1 MRAREGWDTT
11 PALCHTTSHTVR
23 RETVSLNLIP
33 PFVNE
38 MTEGFRKSKWIN
50 LPRNVVVGHDVLREV
65 PDVLETRLGFE
76 SALVVTSPTTRRVAG
91 DTVADYVA
99 DAGLDVDTVVV
110 EKAGFAAVDDAV
122 KAAREA
128 DADVLLGVGGGVP
141 IDTAKVAADEVDA
154 PYVSVPTAASHD
166 GITSSRASVPD
177 GDTRHSVEASAP
189 LGVVADTG
197 VLADAPFRLT
207 ASGCADIISN
217 YTAVLD
223 WRLAYRLRNAY
234 YSRYAG
240 ALSEM
245 TAEILVENAGSI
257 RPGFEESAWVVVKAL
272 VSSGVAMS
280 IAGSSRPASGGEHKF
295 SHALDR
301 MDDER
306 ALHGEQ
312 CGVGSIITMYLHGS
326 DWHRIRDAL
335 ESIGAPTTAEGL
347 GFSREEV
354 VEALVRTEEI
364 RPERYTV
371 LTGITRDA
379 AENAVEET
387 GVV

>member
-1 MRAREGWDTT
+1 
-11 PALCHTTSHTVR
+11 
-23 RETVSLNLIP
+23 
-33 PFVNE
+33 
-38 MTEGFRKSKWIN
+38 MTDGFDKSKWIN

-91 DTVADYVA
+91 DAVAEHVAD
-99 DAGLDVDTVVV
+99 DGLDVETVVV
-110 EKAGFAAVDDAV
+110 EKAGFGGVEDAV
-122 KAAREA
+122 GVARES
-128 DADVLLGVGGGVP
+128 DTDVLLGVGGGVP
-141 IDTAKVAADEVDA
+141 IDTAKVAADEIDV

-177 GDTRHSVEASAP
+177 GETRHSVEASAP

-223 WRLAYRLRNAY
+223 WRLAHRLQNAY
-234 YSRYAG
+234 YSRYSG

-245 TAEILVENAGSI
+245 TAEILVENADSI

-301 MDDER
+301 MDDDR

-312 CGVGSIITMYLHGS
+312 CGVGSIVTMYLHGGDWS
-326 DWHRIRDAL
+326 DIRDAL
-335 ESIGAPTTAEGL
+335 ETIGAPTTADEL
-347 GFSREEV
+347 GFSRDEV

-387 GVV
+387 GVA

>member
-1 MRAREGWDTT
+1 VYCIKSRTRICLSWQASE
-11 PALCHTTSHTVR
+11 AV
-23 RETVSLNLIP
+23 VLNSVP
-33 PFVNE
+33 SFVNE
-38 MTEGFRKSKWIN
+38 MTDGFGKSKWIN
-50 LPRNVVVGHDVLREV
+50 LPRNVVVGHDVLDEV

-76 SALVVTSPTTRRVAG
+76 RALVVTSPTTRRVAG
-91 DTVADYVA
+91 DEVADHVS
-99 DAGLDVDTVVV
+99 DDGLVVEKVVV
-110 EKAGFAAVDDAV
+110 EKAGFEAVEEAVDAG
-122 KAAREA
+122 RETN
-128 DADVLLGVGGGVP
+128 ADVLLGVGGGVP
-141 IDTAKVAADEVDA
+141 IDTAKVAADRLDV

-166 GITSSRASVPD
+166 GITSSRASIPD
-177 GDTRHSVEASAP
+177 GDRRHSVEASAP

-223 WRLAYRLRNAY
+223 WRLAHRLQNAY
-234 YSRYAG
+234 YSRYGG

-245 TAEILVENAGSI
+245 TAEILVENADSI
-257 RPGFEESAWVVVKAL
+257 RPGFEESTWVVVKAL

-301 MDDER
+301 IDGER

-312 CGVGSIITMYLHGS
+312 CGVGSVITMYLHGG
-326 DWHRIRDAL
+326 DWKSIRDAL
-335 ESIGAPTTAEGL
+335 ETIGAPTTAEEL
-347 GFSREEV
+347 GFSDEEIV
-354 VEALVRTEEI
+354 DALVRTEKI

-379 AENAVEET
+379 AEKAIEET

>member
-1 MRAREGWDTT
+1 
-11 PALCHTTSHTVR
+11 
-23 RETVSLNLIP
+23 
-33 PFVNE
+33 
-38 MTEGFRKSKWIN
+38 MTDGFGKAKWIN
-50 LPRNVVVGHDVLREV
+50 LPRNVVVGHDVLSET
-65 PDVLETRLGFE
+65 PDVLETRFGFKN
-76 SALVVTSPTTRRVAG
+76 ALVVTSPTTRGVAG
-91 DTVADYVA
+91 DAVAEHIADDGMGVETVI
-99 DAGLDVDTVVV
+99 V
-110 EKAGFAAVDDAV
+110 EKAGFEGVEKTVDV
-122 KAAREA
+122 ARET
-128 DADVLLGVGGGVP
+128 DADILLGAGGGVP
-141 IDTAKVAADEVDA
+141 IDTAKVAADDVDV

-177 GDTRHSVEASAP
+177 GETRHSVEASAP
-189 LGVVADTG
+189 LGVVADTEI
-197 VLADAPFRLT
+197 LADAPFRLT

-223 WRLAYRLRNAY
+223 WRLARRVQNAY

-245 TAEILVENAGSI
+245 TAEIVVENAGNI
-257 RPGFEESAWVVVKAL
+257 RPGFEEGAWIVVKAL

-301 MDDER
+301 MDGER

-312 CGVGSIITMYLHGS
+312 CGVGSIITMYLHGG
-326 DWHRIRDAL
+326 DWEDIRDAL
-335 ESIGAPTTAEGL
+335 ETIGAPTTAAEL
-347 GFSREEV
+347 GFDRSEV

-371 LTGITRDA
+371 LSGITRAA
-379 AENAVEET
+379 AENAIEET